1 MVGKIVQKRELLLDA
16 LLDFRQ
22 WFEDDIFAENRVMRD
37 EIDHAMLVVK
47 DL

>member
-1 MVGKIVQKRELLLDA
+1 MVGKIVQKRKLLLDA

-22 WFEDDIFAENRVMRD
+22 WFEDDIFAENRVMRI
-37 EIDHAMLVVK
+37 EIDDAMRVVK